1 MSDNGSSYIAGDLAT
16 WLAKQGFAHIIA
28 VKVKGDKVMRMAAQT
43 PMIEAGR
50 VFIPHDATWLPDY
63 LHELMMFPKGRFDY
77 QVDSTSQALAHIGTT
92 LAGANRPRR
101 PSCSLKHCN
110 TGLDSYTYAA
120 STVGPCKVLIIPD
133 RSRTDN
139 MQQRTLEMA
148 EKIRW
153 GILATGWI
161 ADLFVKDLL
170 LTGHSITAV
179 GSRTEESAKRFAKE
193 FGIANAHGSYA
204 ALAADPNVDV
214 IYIATPHP
222 HHVAAAKMALHAGKH
237 ILVEKPFTINARE
250 AAEIVALAKTKNL
263 VVLEAMWTRFLP
275 HMRRI
280 REIIAA
286 RTIGDIRS
294 LIADH
299 TQKLPEDPK
308 HRLNDLALGGGALL
322 DLAIY
327 PISFAWDI
335 LGKPAAIKASATF
348 KATGADAQVATIFH
362 YGSGAIATTLSSS
375 DSAGSNRA
383 SIAGTKG
390 RIEIDHVW
398 YTPTTFRVYD
408 SSNSVIETFDGAVEG
423 RGMQFQ
429 ADEAERL
436 IASGVTAGEILPPAQ
451 SVEIMQ
457 TLDEIRAQI
466 GLKYPS
472 E

>member
-1 MSDNGSSYIAGDLAT
+1 MAGT
-16 WLAKQGFAHIIA
+16 
-28 VKVKGDKVMRMAAQT
+28 
-43 PMIEAGR
+43 
-50 VFIPHDATWLPDY
+50 
-63 LHELMMFPKGRFDY
+63 
-77 QVDSTSQALAHIGTT
+77 
-92 LAGANRPRR
+92 
-101 PSCSLKHCN
+101 
-110 TGLDSYTYAA
+110 
-120 STVGPCKVLIIPD
+120 
-133 RSRTDN
+133 
-139 MQQRTLEMA
+139 
-148 EKIRW
+148 IRW

-170 LTGHSITAV
+170 LTGHNVTAI
-179 GSRTEESAKRFAKE
+179 GSRNDESAKRFAKE
-193 FGIANAHGSYA
+193 FGIATAHGSYA
-204 ALAADPNVDV
+204 ALVADPNVDV
-214 IYIATPHP
+214 VYIATPHP
-222 HHVAAAKMALHAGKH
+222 HHVSAAKLALTAGKH

-250 AAEIVALAKTKNL
+250 AAEIVALAKAKNL

-275 HMRRI
+275 HMHRI

-286 RTIGDIRS
+286 GTIGEIRS

-299 TQKLPEDPK
+299 TQKLPDDPK

-335 LGKPAAIKASATF
+335 LGKPATIKASATF
-348 KATGADAQVATIFH
+348 RATGADAQVATIFH
-362 YGSGAIATTLSSS
+362 YASGAIATTLSSS

-383 SIAGTKG
+383 SIVGTKG

-398 YTPTTFRVYD
+398 YSPTTFRVYD
-408 SSNSVIETFDGAVEG
+408 NSNAVTEAFDGAVEG

-436 IASGVTAGEILPPAQ
+436 IVLGMTTGDIMPSAQ

-457 TLDEIRAQI
+457 TLDKVRAMI
-466 GLKYPS
+466 GLKYPG